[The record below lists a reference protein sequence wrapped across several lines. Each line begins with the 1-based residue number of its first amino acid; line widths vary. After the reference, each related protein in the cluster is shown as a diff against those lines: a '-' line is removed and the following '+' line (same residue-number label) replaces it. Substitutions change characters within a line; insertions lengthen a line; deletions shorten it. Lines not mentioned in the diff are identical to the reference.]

1 RLAAGDRP
9 LGRGARPPLA
19 APRPKRRGNAGRGAG
34 HMSLLEVQNLSK
46 QFGGVVAVDS
56 CSLSVPAGSITGLI
70 GPNGSGKTTV
80 FNLVTGFIA
89 PDGGAVHFKARSIA
103 GLGPDRI
110 YALGIGRTFQL
121 ARIFPRLTTLE
132 NMLVPVR
139 RAGLRALLSHGQWGH
154 EKERAM
160 EMLAFMDISQVAG
173 TLGGALSYGQRKLL
187 ELAAVMMAGPELVL
201 LDEPAGG
208 VNPALLE
215 RIAERLRPLHGQGV
229 TFLLVEHNMG
239 FVMNLCHEVVVMQQ
253 GRVIAKGEPRE
264 IRKNP
269 AVLDAYLGT

>member
-1 RLAAGDRP
+1 
-9 LGRGARPPLA
+9 
-19 APRPKRRGNAGRGAG
+19 
-34 HMSLLEVQNLSK
+34 MSLLEVQALSK
-46 QFGGVVAVDS
+46 RFGGVVAVDG
-56 CSLSVPAGSITGLI
+56 CSLEVPTGSITGLI

-80 FNLVTGFIA
+80 FNLVTGFLPA
-89 PDGGAVHFKARSIA
+89 DGGDMRFKSRSIA

-110 YALGIGRTFQL
+110 YALGIARTFQL
-121 ARIFPRLTTLE
+121 ARIFPRLTALE

-139 RAGLRALLSHGQWGH
+139 RAGLRALLSRGQWGH

-160 EMLAFMDISQVAG
+160 EMLEFMDISKVAG

-187 ELAAVMMAGPELVL
+187 ELAAVMMARPELVL

-208 VNPALLE
+208 VNPVLLE
-215 RIAERLRPLHGQGV
+215 RIAEHIRQLNRQGV

-239 FVMNLCHEVVVMQQ
+239 FVMNLCHDVIVLHQ
-253 GRVIAKGEPRE
+253 GRVIAKGKPPEVRE
-264 IRKNP
+264 NP